1 MLVVKYRDCY
11 KTNSDVHT
19 CNTRF
24 NHDLHLPG
32 ANLTIF
38 QKGGCYSVIRLY
50 NHLPPML
57 KQLSYDI
64 PKFKVTL
71 KSFLLPT
78 LSTQLKSI
86 IAGIKIDFLSVIK

>member
-1 MLVVKYRDCY
+1 MVVVKNRDCY
-11 KTNSDVHT
+11 KKNSDVHT

-24 NHDLHLPG
+24 NHDFHLPG

-38 QKGGCYSVIRLY
+38 QKGGCYSGITLY

-57 KQLSYDI
+57 QQLSYDI
-64 PKFKVTL
+64 PKFKVAL

-78 LSTQLKSI
+78 LSIQLKSI
-86 IAGIKIDFLSVIK
+86 IAGIKIDFLCVLK

>member
-1 MLVVKYRDCY
+1 MLVVKNRDCY

-19 CNTRF
+19 YNTRF

-38 QKGGCYSVIRLY
+38 QKCGYYSIRLY

-64 PKFKVTL
+64 PKFKVAL

-78 LSTQLKSI
+78 LSIQLKSI
-86 IAGIKIDFLSVIK
+86 IAGIKIDFLCVIK